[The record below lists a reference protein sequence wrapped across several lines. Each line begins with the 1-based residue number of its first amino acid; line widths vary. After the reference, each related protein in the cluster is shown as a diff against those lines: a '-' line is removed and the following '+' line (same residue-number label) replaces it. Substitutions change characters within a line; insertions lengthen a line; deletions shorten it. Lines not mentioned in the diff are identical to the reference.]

1 MRKTVPAFSISVKN
15 HFQGAICEILK
26 NRQPGG
32 SEALD
37 KRRGGVAFQQKN
49 EKESTRMKR
58 ILVILLASL
67 MLFSFIACDDNTP
80 TPPASEEP
88 DTPVDPDTPTPE
100 EPEDPVVPS
109 DPISVRYP
117 DGSYT
122 VVKNVSNAEELTAAL
137 NALVP
142 DTKIVLAAGTYD
154 MKDSVMDD
162 QFAGQGG
169 WMFLVNED
177 DVAIVAENGAEV
189 VIQSTDDIPNGA
201 LASQDMIAI
210 VGDNVVLAG
219 LTIGTR
225 GSDNK
230 AVDVIGNNATIDSC
244 TFIDGAALYIAEYDQ
259 TSENVIDKV
268 SVLYSTF
275 EEGATVSLTSGVGGD
290 IKVNDNMFKSG
301 SALYLTG
308 SRESG
313 WNPVG
318 IDVSRAEFARNSFEA
333 GSQLRLAYEASD
345 SEQNSSLAGFD
356 ASLVAS
362 NLGEPEVSTGAYGE
376 TIRFYTAK

>member
-1 MRKTVPAFSISVKN
+1 
-15 HFQGAICEILK
+15 
-26 NRQPGG
+26 
-32 SEALD
+32 
-37 KRRGGVAFQQKN
+37 
-49 EKESTRMKR
+49 MKR

-88 DTPVDPDTPTPE
+88 DTPVNPDTPTPE
-100 EPEDPVVPS
+100 EPVVPS

-117 DGSYT
+117 NEDYK
-122 VVKNVSNAEELTAAL
+122 VVVEVSNAEELTTAL

-142 DTKIVLAAGTYD
+142 GTKIVLADGTYD
-154 MKDSVMDD
+154 MKDSVMGD

-177 DVAIVAENGAEV
+177 DVAIVAEDGAEV
-189 VIQSTDDIPNGA
+189 VIKSSDDIPNGA

-244 TFIDGAALYIAEYDQ
+244 TFIDGAALYIAEFDQ
-259 TSENVIDKV
+259 EPENVIDKV

-345 SEQNSSLAGFD
+345 NEQNSSLAGFD

-362 NLGEPEVSTGAYGE
+362 NLGEPAESTGAYGE
-376 TIRFYTAK
+376 TIRLYTAK

>member
-1 MRKTVPAFSISVKN
+1 
-15 HFQGAICEILK
+15 
-26 NRQPGG
+26 
-32 SEALD
+32 
-37 KRRGGVAFQQKN
+37 
-49 EKESTRMKR
+49 MKR

-67 MLFSFIACDDNTP
+67 MLFSFVACDDNTP

-88 DTPVDPDTPTPE
+88 DTPTVDPDTPTPE

-177 DVAIVAENGAEV
+177 DVAIVAEDGAEV
-189 VIQSTDDIPNGA
+189 VIQSSDDIPNGA

-210 VGDNVVLAG
+210 VGENVVLAG

-244 TFIDGAALYIAEYDQ
+244 TFIDGAALYIAEFDQ
-259 TSENVIDKV
+259 EPENIIDKV

-275 EEGATVSLTSGVGGD
+275 GEGATVSLTSGVSGD
-290 IKVNDNMFKSG
+290 INVNDNTFKSG

-308 SRESG
+308 SRNSG

-318 IDVSRAEFARNSFEA
+318 IDVSGAEFSRNSFEA

-362 NLGEPEVSTGAYGE
+362 NLGAPAESTGAYGE
-376 TIRFYTAK
+376 TIRLYTAK

>member
-1 MRKTVPAFSISVKN
+1 
-15 HFQGAICEILK
+15 
-26 NRQPGG
+26 
-32 SEALD
+32 
-37 KRRGGVAFQQKN
+37 
-49 EKESTRMKR
+49 MKR

-67 MLFSFIACDDNTP
+67 MLFSFVACDDNTP

-88 DTPVDPDTPTPE
+88 DTPVNPDTPTPE
-100 EPEDPVVPS
+100 EPVVPS

-117 DGSYT
+117 NEDYK
-122 VVKNVSNAEELTAAL
+122 VVVEVSNAEELTAAL

-162 QFAGQGG
+162 PFAGQGG

-177 DVAIVAENGAEV
+177 DVAIVAEDGAEV

-225 GSDNK
+225 YSDNK

-259 TSENVIDKV
+259 TLENVIDKV

-362 NLGEPEVSTGAYGE
+362 NLGEPEVSIGAYGE